1 MSGSAR
7 RPKINASENRKFM
20 WEREI
25 RNSCR
30 HQLPSP
36 ARTAA
41 YVLATHMNPEGECF
55 IGAARLA
62 KGMGVSERTA
72 KRAKRQLK
80 GLGWVLIQNEG
91 ERKADG
97 SYATTIYRANDA
109 SPCRICHQE
118 VTPVTPG
125 SDNLSPGSDNLSP
138 GSDTGVTR
146 VVSRLSPGSDT
157 GGPITDQEQ
166 IWPKAHQPRTD
177 SVTGPSR
184 SLTDS
189 LSGGASPASLLPSQ
203 SFDWKDQCGT
213 HRPIKLRRGMK
224 AARIAGKAHE
234 DHTPSVPSP
243 VSTVSSQ
250 DRKRNGAAASQD
262 KKIYGSSRLERRS
275 KVGGPL
281 SPGAKAA
288 EEESR
293 QTNRAAWAEV
303 MAQL

>member
-1 MSGSAR
+1 MSVSAR
-7 RPKINASENRKFM
+7 RAKINASENRKFM
-20 WEREI
+20 WECEI

-72 KRAKRQLK
+72 KRAKHQLK

-97 SYATTIYRANDA
+97 SHATTIYRAFWSDNP
-109 SPCRICHQE
+109 SPCRICHQV

-125 SDNLSPGSDNLSP
+125 GDTLTLG
-138 GSDTGVTR
+138 GDTGDTRGVTE
-146 VVSRLSPGSDT
+146 LSLGGVT
-157 GGPITDQEQ
+157 GGPLTDQEP
-166 IWPKAHQPRTD
+166 IWPKAHQSIAD
-177 SVTGPSR
+177 QGTGPSR
-184 SLTDS
+184 FSTDS

-213 HRPIKLRRGMK
+213 HRPIKWRRGMK
-224 AARIAGKAHE
+224 AARIGGEANE
-234 DHTPSVPSP
+234 DDTAVSGPT
-243 VSTVSSQ
+243 STVSSQ
-250 DRKRNGAAASQD
+250 DKKMNGSTASQD
-262 KKIYGSSRLERRS
+262 KKMYGSSRLERRA
-275 KVGGPL
+275 KVGVPL
-281 SPGAKAA
+281 SPAAKAA

-293 QTNRAAWAEV
+293 QTRRAAWAEV